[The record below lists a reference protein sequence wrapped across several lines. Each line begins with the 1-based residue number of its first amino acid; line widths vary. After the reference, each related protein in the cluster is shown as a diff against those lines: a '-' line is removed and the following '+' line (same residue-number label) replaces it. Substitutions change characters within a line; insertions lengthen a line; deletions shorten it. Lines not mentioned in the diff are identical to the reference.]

1 MSNLNL
7 NILVQSVEGL
17 AQQLEKSNA
26 NLQQDKTSLAKA
38 KALLEGLKGMYGIDA
53 ITMDSSDMI
62 NIDIDIN
69 GFTTKMKLDPTQN
82 LKLASIK
89 VRHKYKILLF
99 SVHIELMQ
107 GIYFLRYLIRVWNLL
122 RLATSCLCVLSCSN
136 LTTYVK
142 PYSLFQTESQT
153 CNE

>member
-38 KALLEGLKGMYGIDA
+38 KALLEGLKGMYGIDT

-62 NIDIDIN
+62 NIDLGIS
-69 GFTTKMKLDPTQN
+69 GFTTKMTLDPNQG
-82 LKLASIK
+82 LKLTSIK
-89 VRHKYKILLF
+89 V
-99 SVHIELMQ
+99 
-107 GIYFLRYLIRVWNLL
+107 
-122 RLATSCLCVLSCSN
+122 
-136 LTTYVK
+136 
-142 PYSLFQTESQT
+142 
-153 CNE
+153 